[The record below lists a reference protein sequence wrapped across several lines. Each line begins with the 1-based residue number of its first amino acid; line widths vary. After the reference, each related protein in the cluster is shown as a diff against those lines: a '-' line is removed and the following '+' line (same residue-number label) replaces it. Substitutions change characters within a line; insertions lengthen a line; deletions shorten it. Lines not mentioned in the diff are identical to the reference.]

1 MNYDDP
7 GTVYFTHRRDVPTPQ
22 QVVAAGV
29 LDEEDGDDC
38 LIDAEGVAVA
48 ILAVSRWSPNRA
60 ATWEVC
66 SKPRAVSHT
75 PLSLRREVAHAGH
88 EASKP
93 TGRALRPTPHLP
105 PAPATYSAQHVV
117 PGTAHTPSENQR
129 GGYAADK
136 AADQGSRSDR
146 SRSRTTAVFALR
158 SARSHDLMAGGQGKP
173 CALSGMRS
181 PPRRHS
187 APDRGQRRS
196 LLDLEGRRDDR
207 RSPELP
213 L

>member
-1 MNYDDP
+1 SALTKCAVKERANRMNYDDP

-75 PLSLRREVAHAGH
+75 PLSLRRATRRQSPPAGRCAGH
-88 EASKP
+88 P
-93 TGRALRPTPHLP
+93 TCHPRLRLTRPST
-105 PAPATYSAQHVV
+105 SS
-117 PGTAHTPSENQR
+117 PGLRTRPQKIKG

-158 SARSHDLMAGGQGKP
+158 SARSHDLMA
-173 CALSGMRS
+173 
-181 PPRRHS
+181 
-187 APDRGQRRS
+187 
-196 LLDLEGRRDDR
+196 
-207 RSPELP
+207 
-213 L
+213 